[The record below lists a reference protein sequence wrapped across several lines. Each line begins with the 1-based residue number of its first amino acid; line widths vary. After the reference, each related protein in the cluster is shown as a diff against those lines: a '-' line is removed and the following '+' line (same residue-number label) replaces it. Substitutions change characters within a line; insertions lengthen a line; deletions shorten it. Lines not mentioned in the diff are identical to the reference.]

1 MRGRLKGMGKVVIK
15 RCKLC
20 GKLFQAEGNAQYC
33 SRCCAQEARRMQN
46 KESKRNQRI
55 GISRKGK
62 CREMS
67 ELARINEEA
76 RELHMSYGQYVGK
89 FDL

>member
-1 MRGRLKGMGKVVIK
+1 MGKVVIK

-33 SRCCAQEARRMQN
+33 SRCCAQEVRKMQN
-46 KESKRNQRI
+46 KESKRKQ
-55 GISRKGK
+55 RKGVSGRGK
-62 CREMS
+62 GRNMS

-76 RELHMSYGQYVGK
+76 RKLHMSYGQYVGK

>member
-1 MRGRLKGMGKVVIK
+1 
-15 RCKLC
+15 
-20 GKLFQAEGNAQYC
+20 
-33 SRCCAQEARRMQN
+33 MQN
-46 KESKRNQRI
+46 KESKRKQRI

-62 CREMS
+62 CRNMS

-76 RELHMSYGQYVGK
+76 RKLHMSYGQYVGK